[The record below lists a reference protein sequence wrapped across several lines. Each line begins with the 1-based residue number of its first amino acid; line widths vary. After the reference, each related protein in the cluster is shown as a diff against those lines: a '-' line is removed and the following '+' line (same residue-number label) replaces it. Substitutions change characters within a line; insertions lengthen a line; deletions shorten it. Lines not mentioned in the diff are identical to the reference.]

1 MKKQLLIFAFFVFQL
16 SFGQQ
21 KATTYYF
28 IRHAEKVDNSQNPDL
43 SEKGLERAKLWNE
56 IFAEINFDQIYSTD
70 YKRTVQTARFTA
82 AEKKVEIKL
91 YNPKNIIRNDFLKE
105 TVGKTILIVG
115 HSNTT
120 PNFVNQIINQNIYA
134 DITDSTF
141 GNLYIVT
148 IVGDVITHHLLKL
161 P

>member
-1 MKKQLLIFAFFVFQL
+1 MKKLLLIFAFFVFQL
-16 SFGQQ
+16 NFGQQ

-56 IFAEINFDQIYSTD
+56 IFDEINFDQIYATD
-70 YKRTVQTARFTA
+70 YKRTVQTARVTA
-82 AEKKVEIKL
+82 AAKKIEIKL
-91 YNPKNIIRNDFLKE
+91 YNPKNIIKNDFLTE

-120 PNFVNQIINQNIYA
+120 PNFVNQIINQNIYT
-134 DITDSTF
+134 DISDSTF
-141 GNLYIVT
+141 GNLYIVS
-148 IVGDVITHHLLKL
+148 IIGDVITHQLLKL

>member
-1 MKKQLLIFAFFVFQL
+1 MKKLLLIFAFFVFQL
-16 SFGQQ
+16 NFGQQ

-56 IFAEINFDQIYSTD
+56 IFDEINFDQIYATD
-70 YKRTVQTARFTA
+70 YKRTVQTARVTA
-82 AEKKVEIKL
+82 AAKKIEIKL
-91 YNPKNIIRNDFLKE
+91 YNPKNIIKNDFLTE

-120 PNFVNQIINQNIYA
+120 PNFINQIINQNIYT
-134 DITDSTF
+134 DIPDSTF

-148 IVGDVITHHLLKL
+148 IIGDVITHQLLKL